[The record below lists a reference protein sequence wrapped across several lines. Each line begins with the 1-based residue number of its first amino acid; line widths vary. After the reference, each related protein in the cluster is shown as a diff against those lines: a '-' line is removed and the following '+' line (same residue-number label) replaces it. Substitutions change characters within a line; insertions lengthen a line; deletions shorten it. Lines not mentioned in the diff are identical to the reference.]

1 MNPDLHCLMEAIL
14 EELLAS
20 WLLGPGLSHTICL
33 DINLLYNL
41 QPQLDY
47 RNRVATLLN
56 EVHSI

>member
-1 MNPDLHCLMEAIL
+1 MNPDLHCFMEAIL
-14 EELLAS
+14 QELLTS
-20 WLLGPGLSHTICL
+20 GLLGPGLCHMICL

-56 EVHSI
+56 EVHLA